1 MEDKLKLGVH
11 GLALLHV
18 DFYSDALRRGAQ
30 LCALLP
36 EGPAPETGFPTLYLL
51 HGMTD
56 DYTVWT
62 RRTSIERYAEDK
74 RIAVIM
80 PDTRLGW
87 YANTHAGER
96 FFDHVSEEV
105 VFFSRQMLPGLSR
118 RREDTYVAGLSMGG
132 YGAFRC
138 ALRRPDV
145 FSKAASLSGA
155 LDAAAVVRPDSTLG
169 NPDYWWDTFG
179 PAGQIPGSE
188 HDLFRA
194 AELLQ
199 EDRPELWM
207 WCGTEDFLYADN
219 LRMRDHLRALGYALT
234 YSEGPGD
241 HLWRY
246 WDAQIQN
253 VLDWLIPG
261 EVSAC
266 L

>member
-1 MEDKLKLGVH
+1 MGEC
-11 GLALLHV
+11 ALNFMQV
-18 DFYSDALRRGAQ
+18 NFYSDALGRGAQ

-36 EGPAPETGFPTLYLL
+36 EGAAPAGGFPTLYLL
-51 HGMTD
+51 HGMSD

-74 RIAVIM
+74 RLAVIM

-96 FFDHVSEEV
+96 YFDHVADEV
-105 VFFSRQMLPGLSR
+105 VCLSRQMLPGLSH
-118 RREDTYVAGLSMGG
+118 RREDTFVAGLSMGG
-132 YGAFRC
+132 YGAFRL
-138 ALRRPDV
+138 ALNRPEV

-155 LDAAAVVRPDSTLG
+155 LDAAAVVQPESTLG
-169 NPDYWWDTFG
+169 DPAYWMDIFG
-179 PAGQIPGSE
+179 SPEQIPGSE
-188 HDLFRA
+188 HDLFHA
-194 AELLQ
+194 AERLR
-199 EDRPELWM
+199 ENRPELWM
-207 WCGTEDFLYADN
+207 WCGTEDFLYNDN

-253 VLDWLIPG
+253 VLEWLIPAE
-261 EVSAC
+261 EVDAC